1 MCKLYI
7 MTSKRVF
14 EAIMMKEKLLF
25 IRNRERRNRN
35 ASTFTIVG
43 DYFVFFNDRDNA
55 VFSSYRYDRG
65 SEG

>member
-7 MTSKRVF
+7 ITSKRVF
-14 EAIMMKEKLLF
+14 EVIKMKEKLLF

-35 ASTFTIVG
+35 ARTFTIVG